1 MNRQRKIRSF
11 AAILVVGWWPALSSS
26 QPPPAPAAGSDP
38 AVARGAVLYRI
49 HCASCHGAEAKGD
62 GPVAPALRKK
72 PADLTALARRE
83 GGKYPADE
91 VRSFI
96 DGRTELDAH
105 GAREMPVW
113 GLSFAE
119 RGLDST
125 REGEIQAEIRALAR
139 YIESLQRP

>member
-1 MNRQRKIRSF
+1 MNRQHRF
-11 AAILVVGWWPALSSS
+11 GFVAIVALGLWPT
-26 QPPPAPAAGSDP
+26 AGSTQTPTPSATDP
-38 AVARGAVLYRI
+38 TVARGAVLYRI

-62 GPVAPALRKK
+62 GPVASALRKK
-72 PADLTALARRE
+72 PDDLTGLARRE
-83 GGKYPADE
+83 AGKFPDE
-91 VRSFI
+91 RVRSFI

-119 RGLDST
+119 RGLDAT
-125 REGEIQAEIRALAR
+125 RESEIQAEIRALAR